1 MHIEHMA
8 LWTHQLESLRHFYE
22 HYFGAQAGAR
32 YDNPAKGFSSYFLSF
47 DSGARLELMSR
58 ADIPVERVDPVLQR
72 TGFIHLCF
80 ALGSVEAVDA
90 FYARALA
97 DGLPLLEAPRWTG
110 DGYYELTLQD
120 PDGNRL
126 EVSL

>member
-22 HYFGAQAGAR
+22 HYFGAQAGAC

-58 ADIPVERVDPVLQR
+58 ADIPVERLDPVLQR

-90 FYARALA
+90 FMPGRWPMACRYWKHRAGPVMVELRA
-97 DGLPLLEAPRWTG
+97 DATR
-110 DGYYELTLQD
+110 
-120 PDGNRL
+120 
-126 EVSL
+126 S